1 MGRRIAG
8 WEECAGKGYGVK
20 AEFSS
25 AAEENQKRLPK
36 LKKIRNSCQCILF
49 SNMKTKKI
57 TVENVST
64 QDGREG

>member
-1 MGRRIAG
+1 MRRRIAG

-36 LKKIRNSCQCILF
+36 LKKNKEIAANAYYLA
-49 SNMKTKKI
+49 T
-57 TVENVST
+57 
-64 QDGREG
+64 